1 MANAGRKTKYTPET
15 VDKIVQALKLGAT
28 RRLACAYAGIDQST
42 FENYIAKYS
51 DFSDAVKNA
60 EGSGAIQWLAKI
72 EKAAS
77 EGTWQ
82 AAAWKLERLYPNEYG
97 RTVVDHQTKGQAI
110 KGYIG
115 LSPDDWDT
123 VEDKPQ

>member
-1 MANAGRKTKYTPET
+1 MANAGRKTKYTPAMVE
-15 VDKIVQALKLGAT
+15 KIVQALKLGAT
-28 RRLACAYAGIDQST
+28 RRLACAYAGISEET
-42 FENYIAKYS
+42 FSQYMHKVE
-51 DFSDAVKNA
+51 FSEAVKEA
-60 EGSGAIQWLAKI
+60 EGFGSIQWLAKI
-72 EKAAS
+72 EKAANDGS
-77 EGTWQ
+77 WQ